1 MADQVLQTFNS
12 LIETP
17 YVSATFGGKTFGLTN
32 TINPATGVRD
42 IDFVKSLTVAK
53 KASGTVNQYTLN
65 MDYVIK
71 PGADPNYID
80 KIISSD
86 ISRKI
91 FFSYGDLSQPQYTYK
106 QEQAIITKIKPS
118 MDIKT
123 QKISYQ
129 ITATSSVALSYSIK
143 RNFPQRFDKPSN
155 VIYDMLYNDTSNG
168 LLLLFTGMADRNKV
182 DLNGW
187 IAKNDKAVQI
197 DAKSDISP
205 LEYLRFL
212 VSQMISS
219 SNGNFYA
226 MVIHDRIDVLE
237 GPWFEVVYS
246 GYRAARYL
254 LEIDVGYPGPT
265 PVFDFKVNND
275 TSFALIT
282 EYQGSVDRDRIVNI
296 NRFGDTEKSSD
307 PSFII
312 ANGARNSVL
321 ASWWNSMTSF
331 PVSGSLTTKG
341 LVVPAILCETIKI
354 NCLFFG
360 RKYNYSGEYMV
371 VGQTDT
377 ISTTGY
383 RSQLDVIRTK
393 GEEIR

>member
-1 MADQVLQTFNS
+1 MAEQVLQTFNS

-32 TINPATGVRD
+32 TVNPVTKTRD
-42 IDFVKSLTVAK
+42 INFIKSLTVAK

-71 PGADPNYID
+71 PGHDPNYID

-106 QEQAIITKIKPS
+106 QEQAIITSITPNID
-118 MDIKT
+118 MRG

-129 ITATSSVALSYSIK
+129 VKATSSVSLSYSIK
-143 RNFPQRFDKPSN
+143 RNFPARTAKPSD
-155 VIYDMLYNDTSNG
+155 IIWDLLYHNSECG
-168 LLLLFTGMADRNKV
+168 LLQLFTGMADESKV
-182 DLNGW
+182 ALNGW
-187 IAKNDKAVQI
+187 IARNDKAIQI
-197 DAKSDISP
+197 EAKQGISP

-212 VSQMISS
+212 VSQMASS
-219 SNGNFYA
+219 TGGTFYA
-226 MVIHDRIDVLE
+226 MVIHDRVDVFE

-246 GYRAARYL
+246 GYKAAKYL
-254 LEIDVGYPGPT
+254 LEIDVGYPGSI
-265 PVFDFKVNND
+265 PVFNFTVSNN

-282 EYQGSVDRDRIVNI
+282 KFEGEVDKDRVINI
-296 NRFGDTEKSSD
+296 NRFGEAERSSD

-312 ANGARNSVL
+312 SNGSRNSVL

-331 PVSGSLTTKG
+331 PVNGQLTTRG
-341 LVVPAILCETIKI
+341 LIVPAILCEVIKI

-377 ISTTGY
+377 IAATGY
-383 RSQLDVIRTK
+383 RSQLDLIRTK
-393 GEEIR
+393 GEEI